1 MTNEKKN
8 SLLMIAP
15 FPPPITGQ
23 SFASNFLYEKIKNK
37 FDIKIINYTRKDAIK
52 KSKLNFDFISKV
64 IKIGSEIRLLAK
76 KSDIIY
82 FTVSQSLLGNIKD
95 LFFLFKIGK
104 FNRKKTIIHL
114 HGGYFDQY
122 LKNSPLLIK
131 LLNKY
136 FFKNI
141 KAGIVLGDSLKK
153 CFLPILPENRI
164 FVVHNFYQR
173 EYQITEEKFNSKW
186 KNPEKI
192 NLLFL
197 SNLMIEK
204 GYLDLLDA
212 FIALP
217 QQIKDRLQ
225 LNFAGEFE
233 NEQNKSLF
241 SDKIKNCNNIK
252 YFGTV
257 TGYQKKEVLHNSHCF
272 ILPTYVSFGEGQP
285 ISIIESYASGLVVF
299 STNHGGIRDI
309 FKDGVNGIEIDK
321 KSPESIKNAIIT
333 FVENFLLYKNI
344 AENNLIYS
352 KEYDEDKF
360 VNGIVNTFLS

>member
-37 FDIKIINYTRKDAIK
+37 FDIKIINYTRKDPIK

-153 CFLPILPENRI
+153 CFLPICRKIEFLWFIIFIRENIKSLKKNLTQNGRI
-164 FVVHNFYQR
+164 QKRLICFFYQ
-173 EYQITEEKFNSKW
+173 T
-186 KNPEKI
+186 
-192 NLLFL
+192 
-197 SNLMIEK
+197 
-204 GYLDLLDA
+204 
-212 FIALP
+212 
-217 QQIKDRLQ
+217 
-225 LNFAGEFE
+225 
-233 NEQNKSLF
+233 
-241 SDKIKNCNNIK
+241 
-252 YFGTV
+252 
-257 TGYQKKEVLHNSHCF
+257 
-272 ILPTYVSFGEGQP
+272 
-285 ISIIESYASGLVVF
+285 
-299 STNHGGIRDI
+299 
-309 FKDGVNGIEIDK
+309 
-321 KSPESIKNAIIT
+321 
-333 FVENFLLYKNI
+333 
-344 AENNLIYS
+344 
-352 KEYDEDKF
+352 
-360 VNGIVNTFLS
+360 